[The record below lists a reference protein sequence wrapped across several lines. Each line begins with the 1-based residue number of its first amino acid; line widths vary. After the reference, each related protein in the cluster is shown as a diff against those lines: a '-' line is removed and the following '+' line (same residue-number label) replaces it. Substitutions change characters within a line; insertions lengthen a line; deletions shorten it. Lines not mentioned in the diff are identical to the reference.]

1 MIDELDL
8 AFDEHAER
16 GRPRHR
22 RGSRNS
28 GGKRGGRSAIAFLMA
43 FILLAVLGGGVYLG
57 YSKMKDF
64 FTAADYDGPGTGS
77 VQVQIEPDAS
87 ITEMGNVLVAAD
99 VVKSTKA
106 FINAA
111 DDNPK
116 SKNIQDGTYRL
127 RKQMS
132 AKDAV
137 TALLDPKSRIV
148 NGITIPEGKT
158 ALQVYALLSEKTKIP
173 VKDFQ
178 AAAKDPE
185 ALGVPSFWFN
195 RTDNQ
200 KVTKSIEGFLF
211 PDTYEF
217 PPDATAED
225 MLSTMVSHFL
235 KVAETL
241 DFVNT
246 VQTDRKI
253 SPYEAL
259 TVASL
264 AQAEAGNQADLGK
277 IARVAYNRLYS
288 GNFPCNCL
296 QFDVGINYYYQLTGR
311 PAKSSKQMTT
321 ADLTDPK
328 NPYRTHDKPGLTPT
342 PINNPGEA
350 ALRGAMSPPAGPWL
364 YFVAIDKQGHSAFAV
379 TNAEHQKNIE
389 LAKKNGVL

>member
-22 RGSRNS
+22 RSSRRS
-28 GGKRGGRSAIAFLMA
+28 GGKKGGRSAVAFLMA
-43 FILLAVLGGGVYLG
+43 FILLAVVGGGVFLG
-57 YSKMKDF
+57 YNKIKDF

-77 VQVQIEPDAS
+77 VQVQIKPDAS
-87 ITEMGNVLVAAD
+87 ITEMGNVLVDAD

-111 DDNPK
+111 NDNPK
-116 SKNIQDGTYRL
+116 SKNIQDGTYAL
-127 RKQMS
+127 RRQMS

-158 ALQVYALLSEKTKIP
+158 ALQVYALLSAKTKIP
-173 VKDFQ
+173 VKNFQ
-178 AAAKDPE
+178 AAAKDPA

-195 RTDNQ
+195 RTDKQ

-217 PPDATAED
+217 PPDATAEI

-235 KVAETL
+235 KVADTI

-264 AQAEAGNQADLGK
+264 AQAEAGNEADLGK

-296 QFDVGINYYYQLTGR
+296 QFDVGINYYYQLTGK
-311 PAKSSKQMTT
+311 PTKSSKQMTT

-328 NPYRTHDKPGLTPT
+328 NPYRTHGKPGLTPT

-350 ALRGAMSPPAGPWL
+350 ALKGAMSPPAGPWL
-364 YFVAIDKQGHSAFAV
+364 FFVAIDKEGHSAFA
-379 TNAEHQKNIE
+379 TTDAEHQRNIA